1 MSVDERWLRQRG
13 VVDEGFR
20 ERKVVVA
27 GVGAVGRQVA
37 LMLAVMGVKR
47 VLLVDP
53 DVVEE
58 VNVGSQGY
66 HACDVGK
73 NKVDAV
79 MMDVAEWDDGDW
91 GMVWAGRVGK
101 VEVEDLRERDTVF
114 LCVDSMAARK
124 QIWKYC
130 CRMQV
135 GLVVDGRMG
144 GEVVRVVTEWVVKRG
159 VPYEETLYADGDAVQ
174 ERCTA
179 RMTVYG
185 ANVCAGLMVHQAVL
199 VGRGMG
205 DAVVRDVALNM
216 LAMEMTDLTSARER
230 GKKVCDA

>member
-1 MSVDERWLRQRG
+1 MEFRG
-13 VVDEGFR
+13 
-20 ERKVVVA
+20 RKMVVA

-37 LMLAVMGVKR
+37 FMLAVMGVKR
-47 VLLVDP
+47 VVLVDP

-58 VNVGSQGY
+58 VNVGAQGY
-66 HACDVGK
+66 HACNVGD
-73 NKVDAV
+73 NKVDA
-79 MMDVAEWDDGDW
+79 MMMEVSEWGDGGW
-91 GMVWAGRVGK
+91 GMDWVGK
-101 VEVEDLRERDTVF
+101 VGKVGVGDLRKGDTVF
-114 LCVDSMAARK
+114 LCVDSMAARR
-124 QIWKYC
+124 QIWGYC
-130 CRMQV
+130 CRAQV

-144 GEVVRVVTEWVVKRG
+144 EEVVRVATEWVVKKG
-159 VPYEETLYADGDAVQ
+159 APYEGTLYADEEAVQ

-185 ANVCAGLMVHQAVL
+185 ANVCGGLMVNQAVL

-230 GKKVCDA
+230 GKKVHGE